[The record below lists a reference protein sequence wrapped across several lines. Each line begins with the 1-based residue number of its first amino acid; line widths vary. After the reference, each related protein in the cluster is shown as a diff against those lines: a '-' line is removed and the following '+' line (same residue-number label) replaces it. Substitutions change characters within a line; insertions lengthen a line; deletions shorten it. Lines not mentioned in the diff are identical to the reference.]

1 MSKPDRSFSGGPL
14 DHEEKALRDFFRTAG
29 HEPAPADLSAR
40 VIARIQ
46 AEEKLSLA
54 PVRPL
59 IPRGVWAVIGTL
71 VVESIGYALSYPSAN
86 SGSRLDEW
94 LGPVHIPT
102 IQIELSDLLSV
113 FQFVP
118 GTLALLLPVLLLQLY
133 FIRNF
138 YEGRYS
144 R

>member
-14 DHEEKALRDFFRTAG
+14 DQEEKALRDFFRTAG
-29 HEPAPADLSAR
+29 HEPAPADLSDR

-59 IPRGVWAVIGTL
+59 IPSSVWAVIGIL
-71 VVESIGYALSYPSAN
+71 VVASIGYALSYPSAG

-94 LGPVHIPT
+94 MGQVHIPT
-102 IQIELSDLLSV
+102 FQIELSDLLSV
-113 FQFVP
+113 FQFIP

>member
-1 MSKPDRSFSGGPL
+1 MSKPDKSFSGGPL
-14 DHEEKALRDFFRTAG
+14 DNEEKALRNFLRTAG
-29 HEPAPADLSAR
+29 YEPAPADLSDR

-46 AEEKLSLA
+46 EEEKQSLA

-59 IPRGVWAVIGTL
+59 IPGPVWVAIGI
-71 VVESIGYALSYPSAN
+71 VVVASIGYALFYPSAGR
-86 SGSRLDEW
+86 GSHLAEW
-94 LGPVHIPT
+94 LGQVHFPS
-102 IQIELSDLLSV
+102 IQIDLSDLLSV
-113 FQFVP
+113 VQFIP